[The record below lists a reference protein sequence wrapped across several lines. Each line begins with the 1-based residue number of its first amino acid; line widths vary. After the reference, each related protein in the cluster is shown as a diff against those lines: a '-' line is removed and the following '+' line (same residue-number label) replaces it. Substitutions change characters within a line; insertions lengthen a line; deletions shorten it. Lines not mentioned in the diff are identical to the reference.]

1 MPGAG
6 HLVHMP
12 AHTYIRTGRYADAA
26 EANRRA
32 IRAEQAYVARANPQG
47 FYLMYVAHN
56 PQFLWAATL
65 LQGRA
70 EESLAAARQT
80 VGIMPHEMLREMPG
94 FDFTLGYPI
103 WTLVRFGRWDEV
115 LAEPAPPADFAY
127 ATAGWH
133 AARGLA
139 HVGKGELAAGERE
152 LAAFRT
158 AAAAVPEDALEGLNS
173 ARVLLTIAEE
183 LLAGKLAVARGDVEG
198 GIARLTAAAQAEDG
212 LRYNEPPDWYLP
224 VRHALGAVLLAAG
237 RAAEAQA
244 VYEHDLRARP
254 ENGWALR
261 GLADSLRAQ
270 GKTAEAAAVE
280 RRFATA
286 WSDADVEITRSWW

>member
-1 MPGAG
+1 
-6 HLVHMP
+6 MP

-32 IRAEQAYVARANPQG
+32 IRAERAYVERANPQG

-65 LQGRA
+65 LQGRSA
-70 EESLAAARQT
+70 ESLAAARET
-80 VGIMPHEMLREMPG
+80 VGIMPLEMLRTMPG

-115 LAEPAPPADFAY
+115 LAEPAPPAEFPY
-127 ATAGWH
+127 ATAMWH

-139 HVGKGELAAGERE
+139 LLGKGDAAG
-152 LAAFRT
+152 AASEHVAFASQRQK
-158 AAAAVPEDALEGLNS
+158 VPADALEGLNQAS
-173 ARVLLTIAEE
+173 ALLAIADG
-183 LLAGKLAVARGDVEG
+183 LLAGKIAALAGDTDAAVE
-198 GIARLTAAAQAEDG
+198 RLTAAADAEDG

-237 RAAEAQA
+237 RAADAQA
-244 VYEHDLRARP
+244 AYEEDLRARP
-254 ENGWALR
+254 DNGWALR

-270 GKTAEAAAVE
+270 GKVAEATAVE
-280 RRFATA
+280 ARFATA
-286 WSDADVEITRSWW
+286 WSEADVEIRSSWF